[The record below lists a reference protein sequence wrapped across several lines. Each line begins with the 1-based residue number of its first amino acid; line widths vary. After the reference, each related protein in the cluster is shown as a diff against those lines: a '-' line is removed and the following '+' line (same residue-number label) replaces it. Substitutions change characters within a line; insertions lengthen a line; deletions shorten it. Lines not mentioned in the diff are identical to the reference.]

1 MSVRMPEGITKEEVL
16 FRLTADNISIGVQS
30 FAPLLEGQLYASV
43 DPEAS
48 AWIIKDDKRFASRE
62 VLFLI

>member
-1 MSVRMPEGITKEEVL
+1 MSVRMPEGITKEEVR

-48 AWIIKDDKRFASRE
+48 AWIIKNDKRFVSD
-62 VLFLI
+62 VL

>member
-1 MSVRMPEGITKEEVL
+1 MPEGITKEEVQ

-30 FAPLLEGQLYASV
+30 FAPLLEGQLYAPV

-48 AWIIKDDKRFASRE
+48 AWIIRNDRRFVSD
-62 VLFLI
+62 LS

>member
-1 MSVRMPEGITKEEVL
+1 MPEGVAKEEVQ

-48 AWIIKDDKRFASRE
+48 AWIIKNDKRFASWK
-62 VLFLI
+62 VQSF